1 MIEKIDAKLPEYEQ
15 PELLAIQ
22 YGDVVFAQG
31 GGSNEPDGEEVDQ
44 EEEINE

>member
-31 GGSNEPDGEEVDQ
+31 GSNDPDGEEIDQ
-44 EEEINE
+44 VEVINE